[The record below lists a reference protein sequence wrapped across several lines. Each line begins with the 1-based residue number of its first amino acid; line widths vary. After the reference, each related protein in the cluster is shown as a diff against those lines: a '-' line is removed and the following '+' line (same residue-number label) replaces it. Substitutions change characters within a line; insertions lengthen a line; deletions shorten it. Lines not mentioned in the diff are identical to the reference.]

1 MTGRPEALFLTVEPL
16 GERLAGPAIRAL
28 ELARAV
34 ARSGAVGRV
43 RLVSLAGCDR
53 DDADVELSAVGPD
66 LLDQARDSGVVVLQ
80 GDVLNRVP
88 GLADLDVPIVV
99 DAYDPFHLEQL
110 EQTRGLAEADRL
122 RIVRD
127 CVRALNDQ
135 LGRADLVLCASE
147 RQRALWLGHLAALGR
162 VNPLNYDASPEL
174 AGLLAVVPF
183 GTSVPDRS
191 AVADR
196 GAVVG
201 ASVPG
206 LAPEDVLL
214 VWGGGIYPWFDTGVL
229 LDAMARLAG
238 THPRLKLLFLGTRH
252 PLQPDVDS
260 PEVAALRA
268 RAAEEGLLDRTVF
281 LHPGWVPY
289 DERHD
294 WLGGADVGVSTHH
307 PHLETEFS
315 YRTRVVDYLAAG
327 LPVVTTDGDAMADLV
342 RATGCGVVVPP
353 HDPEALAGALAG
365 LADDAVARRAQ
376 SDRAADAAADL
387 AWDRVAAPLVEFSR
401 APRRAPDLVALAAT
415 RALLEVA
422 RGGPVRR
429 LRAAMSEGGIGL
441 LADRALRRLG
451 RRAAPG
457 SAGPDLAGG

>member
-1 MTGRPEALFLTVEPL
+1 MTGRREALFLTVEPL

-43 RLVSLAGCDR
+43 RLVSLSRCDR
-53 DDADVELSAVGPD
+53 RDAEVELSAVGPD
-66 LLDQARDSGVVVLQ
+66 LLDLARDSGVVVLQ

-88 GLADLDVPIVV
+88 GLAGLDVPIVV

-135 LGRADLVLCASE
+135 LGRADLVLCASQ
-147 RQRALWLGHLAALGR
+147 RQRSLWLGHLAAVGR
-162 VNPLNYDASPEL
+162 VNPLTYASPDL
-174 AGLLAVVPF
+174 SALLAVVPF
-183 GTSVPDRS
+183 GTSAPDRT
-191 AVADR
+191 AVPDR

-201 ASVPG
+201 AAVPG
-206 LAPEDVLL
+206 LVPDDVLL
-214 VWGGGIYPWFDTGVL
+214 VWGGGIYPWFDTDVL
-229 LDAMARLAG
+229 LDAMDRLAV
-238 THPRLKLLFLGTRH
+238 THPRVKLLFMGTRH
-252 PLQPDVDS
+252 PLRPDAES
-260 PEVAALRA
+260 PEVAALRT
-268 RAAEEGLLDRTVF
+268 RAAASGLLDRTVF

-289 DERHD
+289 DERHA

-342 RATGCGVVVPP
+342 RATGSGVVVPP

-365 LADDAVARRAQ
+365 LADDAVARRDR
-376 SDRAADAAADL
+376 SDRAAAAAADL
-387 AWDRVAAPLVEFSR
+387 AWDRVAAPLVEFCR
-401 APRRAPDLVALAAT
+401 APRRAPDLVAPAAT
-415 RALLEVA
+415 RALLEVS
-422 RGGPVRR
+422 RGGFAHRV
-429 LRAAMSEGGIGL
+429 RAAAAEGGPAL
-441 LADRALRRLG
+441 LAARVLRRLG
-451 RRAAPG
+451 ARGG
-457 SAGPDLAGG
+457 SAGG

>member
-1 MTGRPEALFLTVEPL
+1 MTRPREALFLTVEPL

-34 ARSGAVGRV
+34 ARSKAVGAV

-53 DDADVELSAVGPD
+53 SDTDVELSTAGPD
-66 LLDQARDSGVVVLQ
+66 LLDLARGSAVVVLQ

-88 GLADLDVPIVV
+88 GLTGLDVPIVV

-110 EQTRGLAEADRL
+110 EQTRALDQAERV
-122 RIVRD
+122 RVVRD

-135 LGRADLVLCASE
+135 LGRADLVLCASD
-147 RQRALWLGHLAALGR
+147 RQRALWLGHLAAVGR
-162 VNPLNYDASPEL
+162 VNPLTYDASPEL

-183 GTSVPDRS
+183 GTSVPDRTG
-191 AVADR
+191 VADR

-201 ASVPG
+201 AAVPG

-229 LDAMARLAG
+229 LDAMTRLAG

-252 PLQPDVDS
+252 PLQPDADS

-268 RAAEEGLLDRTVF
+268 RATEQGLLDRTVF

-294 WLGGADVGVSTHH
+294 WLGGADVGVSTPH

-327 LPVVTTDGDAMADLV
+327 LPVVTTDGDALADLV
-342 RATGCGVVVPP
+342 RSAGCGVVVPP
-353 HDPEALAGALAG
+353 HDPAALAAALAG
-365 LADDAVARRAQ
+365 LADDALARREQA
-376 SDRAADAAADL
+376 DRARAAAATL
-387 AWDRVAAPLVEFSR
+387 AWDVVAGPLVEFCR
-401 APRRAPDLVALAAT
+401 APRRAPDLVAPADT
-415 RALLEVA
+415 RALLDVD

-429 LRAAMSEGGIGL
+429 VRAAVAEGGATL
-441 LADRALRRLG
+441 LAERVLRRLRIRG
-451 RRAAPG
+451 G
-457 SAGPDLAGG
+457 SAPR

>member
-1 MTGRPEALFLTVEPL
+1 MTGPREALFLTVEPL

-34 ARSGAVGRV
+34 ARSKAVGAV

-53 DDADVELSAVGPD
+53 TDADVELSAAGPD
-66 LLDQARDSGVVVLQ
+66 LLDLARGSAVVVLQ

-88 GLADLDVPIVV
+88 GLAGLDVPIVV

-110 EQTRGLAEADRL
+110 EQTRVLEQAERV

-135 LGRADLVLCASE
+135 LGRADLVLCASD
-147 RQRALWLGHLAALGR
+147 RQRALWLGHLAAVGR
-162 VNPLNYDASPEL
+162 VNPLTYDASPEL

-183 GTSVPDRS
+183 GTSVPDRT

-201 ASVPG
+201 AAVPG

-229 LDAMARLAG
+229 LDAMTRLAG

-252 PLQPDVDS
+252 PLQPDADS

-268 RAAEEGLLDRTVF
+268 RATENGLLDRTVF

-294 WLGGADVGVSTHH
+294 WLGGADAGVSTHH

-327 LPVVTTDGDAMADLV
+327 LPVVTTDGDALADLV
-342 RATGCGVVVPP
+342 RSAGGGVVVPP
-353 HDPEALAGALAG
+353 HDPGALAAALAG
-365 LADDAVARRAQ
+365 LADDAMARREQAARA
-376 SDRAADAAADL
+376 RAAAATL
-387 AWDRVAAPLVEFSR
+387 AWDVVAAPLVEFCR
-401 APRRAPDLVALAAT
+401 APRRAPDLVAPADT
-415 RALLEVA
+415 RALLEVD

-429 LRAAMSEGGIGL
+429 VRAAVAEGGPGL
-441 LADRALRRLG
+441 LADRVLRRLRIRG
-451 RRAAPG
+451 G
-457 SAGPDLAGG
+457 SAGR

>member
-1 MTGRPEALFLTVEPL
+1 MTGRRTALFLTEEPL

-34 ARSGAVGRV
+34 ARSGAVDVV
-43 RLVSLAGCDR
+43 RLVSLTSCDR
-53 DDADVELSAVGPD
+53 TDPDVELSGAGPGLVD
-66 LLDQARDSGVVVLQ
+66 VAAASSVVVLQ

-88 GLADLDVPIVV
+88 GLSDIDVPVVV

-110 EQTRGLAEADRL
+110 EQTRGLDPTERV

-127 CVRALNDQ
+127 CVRALNGQ

-162 VNPLNYDASPEL
+162 LNPLTYDESPEL

-183 GTSVPDRS
+183 GTSVPDRA
-191 AVADR
+191 AVTDR

-201 ASVPG
+201 AAVPG
-206 LAPEDVLL
+206 LTPEDLL
-214 VWGGGIYPWFDTGVL
+214 VVWGGGIYPWFDTAVL
-229 LDAMARLAG
+229 LDAMAQLSA
-238 THPRLKLLFLGTRH
+238 THPRVKLLFLGTRH
-252 PLQPDVDS
+252 PLRPDTDS
-260 PEVAALRA
+260 AEVADLRA
-268 RAAEEGLLDRTVF
+268 RAAAAGLLDRSVF

-327 LPVVTTDGDAMADLV
+327 LPVVTTDGDALADLV
-342 RATGCGVVVPP
+342 RSAGCGVVVLP
-353 HDPEALAGALAG
+353 HDPAALAAALAG
-365 LADDAVARRAQ
+365 LADDAVTRRQQA
-376 SDRAADAAADL
+376 DRAAAAAEGL
-387 AWDRVAAPLVEFSR
+387 AWDVVAGPLIAFCR
-401 APRRAPDLVALAAT
+401 APRRAPDLVAPSAV
-415 RALLEVA
+415 RALLEVP
-422 RGGPVRR
+422 RGGTAGRVRAAFAEGGPSLVAGRLLHR
-429 LRAAMSEGGIGL
+429 LRRSP
-441 LADRALRRLG
+441 R
-451 RRAAPG
+451 
-457 SAGPDLAGG
+457 